1 MNTIGINAPAD
12 FVLTFLLDPYR
23 VLRLNPSWHVREI
36 KAVDTGAYVMTL
48 YDDRSD
54 EASQITLK
62 IELHEQSIHYR
73 MNSDA
78 IEFIADEASP
88 LLTVLSI
95 KGNSFRS
102 EDLPY
107 WLRGLKNY
115 IQLEAKQGG
124 IAKWFLDRFWLKM
137 TPSQRRI
144 TIIIIL
150 AEGIGLAALI
160 AVAVALRL
168 MR

>member
-1 MNTIGINAPAD
+1 MNAIRINAPAD
-12 FVLTFLLDPYR
+12 FVITFLLDPYR

-36 KAVDTGAYVMTL
+36 TSVDTGTYKITL

-54 EASQITLK
+54 ETSKLTLK

-73 MNSDA
+73 FNSGT
-78 IEFIADEASP
+78 IEFFVDEQTP
-88 LLTVLSI
+88 LLTGLSI
-95 KGNSFRS
+95 TGDYFRG
-102 EDLPY
+102 EDLPN

-124 IAKWFLDRFWLKM
+124 IAKWLLDRFWLRM

-144 TIIIIL
+144 AAIVII
-150 AEGIGLAALI
+150 AEGIAFAALI
-160 AVAVALRL
+160 AVALALRIL
-168 MR
+168 R

>member
-1 MNTIGINAPAD
+1 MNTIRINAPAD
-12 FVLTFLLDPYR
+12 FVITFLLDPYR

-36 KAVDTGAYVMTL
+36 TTVDTGAYEITL

-54 EASQITLK
+54 ETSKSTLM

-73 MNSDA
+73 LNSA
-78 IEFIADEASP
+78 TIEFVVDEQTP
-88 LLTVLSI
+88 LLTGLSI
-95 KGNSFRS
+95 MGDYFRG

-160 AVAVALRL
+160 AVAIALRL

>member
-1 MNTIGINAPAD
+1 
-12 FVLTFLLDPYR
+12 
-23 VLRLNPSWHVREI
+23 
-36 KAVDTGAYVMTL
+36 
-48 YDDRSD
+48 
-54 EASQITLK
+54 
-62 IELHEQSIHYR
+62 
-73 MNSDA
+73 MNSDT
-78 IEFIADEASP
+78 IEFFVDEQTP
-88 LLTVLSI
+88 LLTGLSI
-95 KGNSFRS
+95 RGDYFRG

-124 IAKWFLDRFWLKM
+124 IAKWFLDRFWLRM

-144 TIIIIL
+144 AIIIII

-168 MR
+168 MQIE

>member
-1 MNTIGINAPAD
+1 MNTIRINAPAD
-12 FVLTFLLDPYR
+12 FVITFLLDPYR

-36 KAVDTGAYVMTL
+36 TTVDTGAFEITL

-54 EASQITLK
+54 ETSKLTLK

-73 MNSDA
+73 LNSDT
-78 IEFIADEASP
+78 IEFFVDEQTA
-88 LLTVLSI
+88 LLTGLSI
-95 KGNSFRS
+95 KGDYFRG

-124 IAKWFLDRFWLKM
+124 IAKWFLDRVWLRM
-137 TPSQRRI
+137 MPSQRRI
-144 TIIIIL
+144 AAIVII
-150 AEGIGLAALI
+150 AEGIGFAALI
-160 AVAVALRL
+160 AVALALRIL
-168 MR
+168 R